1 MFSLVLEGHFEL
13 NEPEEFLQD
22 LQELIKKHKVD
33 YFGKTNVIN
42 LGEYIDFQKIE
53 DEPET
58 EKEITNESK
67 E

>member
-1 MFSLVLEGHFEL
+1 MFSIALEGHFEL

-22 LQELIKKHKVD
+22 LQELIKKHKAE
-33 YFGKTNVIN
+33 YFGRTNVIN
-42 LGEYIDFQKIE
+42 LGEYVDFQKIE

-58 EKEITNESK
+58 ENEITNESK